1 MNEIS
6 KVGAKIIKTVDL
18 GGNSLNST
26 PTNPFD
32 AESNF
37 LLGDGSGDT

>member
-6 KVGAKIIKTVDL
+6 EKLDKTL
-18 GGNSLNST
+18 EFGRNSLNST
-26 PTNPFD
+26 PTHPFD